1 MDHNRQ
7 LYTKTWKVSSF
18 ADHTSKDKN
27 AIYITKEKFDK
38 IAAEMLTLYARMG
51 HSADGIRF
59 SHRSIEGL
67 AVIINKDKHIIT
79 AEAWEESNISV
90 IIDELDLPAYSA
102 SDD

>member
-18 ADHTSKDKN
+18 ADQSAKDKN

-38 IAAEMLTLYARMG
+38 VTADMLTLYTRKG
-51 HSADGIRF
+51 HSPEGIRF
-59 SHRSIEGL
+59 PHRSIEGL
-67 AVIINKDKHIIT
+67 AVIVDKDKHIIT

-90 IIDELDLPAYSA
+90 IIDELDLPAYS

>member
-18 ADHTSKDKN
+18 ADHAAKDKN

-38 IAAEMLTLYARMG
+38 VTADMLTLYTRKG
-51 HSADGIRF
+51 HSPEGIRF
-59 SHRSIEGL
+59 PHRSIEGL
-67 AVIINKDKHIIT
+67 AVIVDKDKHIIT

-90 IIDELDLPAYSA
+90 IIDELDLPAYSTE
-102 SDD
+102 D

>member
-1 MDHNRQ
+1 MDHGRQ

-18 ADHTSKDKN
+18 ADHSAKDKD

-38 IAAEMLTLYARMG
+38 VAADMLTLYARAS
-51 HSADGIRF
+51 HWPEGIRF

-67 AVIINKDKHIIT
+67 AVIVDKDKHIIT

-90 IIDELDLPAYSA
+90 IIDELDLPAYS
-102 SDD
+102 SED